1 MLLAFISSSANKKK
15 YRSTERYKEIVLTT
29 PNEVLEVLVIFGP
42 GVLLVVLYHFVR
54 VLLPVLAFSCER

>member
-1 MLLAFISSSANKKK
+1 MLLLIRSSTANKKK

-42 GVLLVVLYHFVR
+42 GVTPSSAIPLCQSTTPSVGF
-54 VLLPVLAFSCER
+54 